1 MSWQFFNE
9 HCKDFPEL
17 NSFVIWKFYTLTNIF
32 LFLHSQHPAFASVI
46 PFSKYDF
53 FYITGRNCM
62 RGSCSISLCVTDL
75 FQNNLLDIYI
85 TENDETAFLFHLA
98 YFPCRW
104 NDAAREMRVLA
115 SLLVWAHEKSSF
127 YWQYAKLHVLC
138 KSPVS

>member
-17 NSFVIWKFYTLTNIF
+17 NSFVILKFYTLTNIF
-32 LFLHSQHPAFASVI
+32 LFLHSQHPAFVSS
-46 PFSKYDF
+46 PSPSMT
-53 FYITGRNCM
+53 FYSTEINCM
-62 RGSCSISLCVTDL
+62 RGSCSLSLCVTDL
-75 FQNNLLDIYI
+75 FHNNLLDVYI

-104 NDAAREMRVLA
+104 NDAAREMSVLA

-127 YWQYAKLHVLC
+127 CWQYAKLHVLC